1 MGRKCRRR
9 ESLRNKML
17 LINCCITL
25 AALVLGG
32 IVLVVSI
39 HLIVGKYI
47 NNDMDFFLTE
57 TCNNVANRMDYLE
70 EIIYSVRESD
80 EIMDYLGREDH
91 EPGGL
96 LALQADF
103 EKRVD
108 INDAKNSGRPSQPL
122 IDKVCLFDRSG
133 DSIQASYYAM
143 IYSEAEK
150 SSKDFQDIFSRFKTE
165 GSGNEL
171 YARCYTGEEK
181 RGYIAYGIFDSNMRE
196 TGTLIFEIHLDA
208 IEGMMENMEN
218 YEDYMWLLYEGRG
231 EPVCGTRM
239 LFEDQGWQE
248 VRTVYEE
255 RPYTASL
262 YGKSY
267 RLCLQELCLGMSVM
281 AAVPSGQTAALLNNS
296 IKLYVMLIVL
306 IMIAAAVL
314 FIMVIYYL
322 TRPLKEVTGRLMEVK
337 EGNFET
343 KLPEYSSQEF
353 HEISHT
359 FNEMTAYIS
368 HLINQ
373 VYEKQLSIKELEV
386 KFLQMQMNPHF
397 MFNVLNTIALE
408 AKMNGDEEVYKMI
421 SSFAQLIQAKIYRK
435 NTEKVKIRQEL
446 EYVEYY
452 LYLQSYRFGERLSY
466 SVTADEK
473 LKELYIPKLCIQLIV
488 ENAVIHGIEP
498 MMENGVVSVRIYEE
512 GGKLYIETKDNGVGF
527 GEDGPLIF
535 PMETQEEDRQHN
547 HVGLNNVHNIIR
559 LMYGE
564 EYGLSGYSRRNG
576 GTSIYI
582 CVPLDEGGAQLGD
595 MDHV

>member
-1 MGRKCRRR
+1 
-9 ESLRNKML
+9 
-17 LINCCITL
+17 
-25 AALVLGG
+25 
-32 IVLVVSI
+32 
-39 HLIVGKYI
+39 
-47 NNDMDFFLTE
+47 
-57 TCNNVANRMDYLE
+57 
-70 EIIYSVRESD
+70 
-80 EIMDYLGREDH
+80 
-91 EPGGL
+91 
-96 LALQADF
+96 
-103 EKRVD
+103 
-108 INDAKNSGRPSQPL
+108 
-122 IDKVCLFDRSG
+122 
-133 DSIQASYYAM
+133 
-143 IYSEAEK
+143 
-150 SSKDFQDIFSRFKTE
+150 
-165 GSGNEL
+165 
-171 YARCYTGEEK
+171 
-181 RGYIAYGIFDSNMRE
+181 
-196 TGTLIFEIHLDA
+196 
-208 IEGMMENMEN
+208 
-218 YEDYMWLLYEGRG
+218 
-231 EPVCGTRM
+231 
-239 LFEDQGWQE
+239 
-248 VRTVYEE
+248 
-255 RPYTASL
+255 
-262 YGKSY
+262 
-267 RLCLQELCLGMSVM
+267 
-281 AAVPSGQTAALLNNS
+281 
-296 IKLYVMLIVL
+296 
-306 IMIAAAVL
+306 
-314 FIMVIYYL
+314 MVIYYL

>member
-1 MGRKCRRR
+1 MGREGRRR

-17 LINCCITL
+17 LFNCCITL
-25 AALVLGG
+25 AALILGG

-57 TCNNVANRMDYLE
+57 TCNNISARMDYLE

-80 EIMDYLGREDH
+80 GIMDYLGWEGQKA
-91 EPGGL
+91 GGL
-96 LALQADF
+96 QDFQEEF
-103 EKRVD
+103 EKQVD
-108 INDAKNSGRPSQPL
+108 INDAKNSGKPSEPL
-122 IDKVCLFDRSG
+122 IDKVCLFDRGG
-133 DSIQASYYAM
+133 DFIQTSYYAM
-143 IYSEAEK
+143 LYSEAEK
-150 SSKDFQDIFSRFKTE
+150 SNQDFRDIFERFKNE
-165 GSGNEL
+165 GGGNEL
-171 YARCYTGEEK
+171 YARYYEGEGK
-181 RGYIAYGIFDSNMRE
+181 RGYIAYGVFDNNMKE
-196 TGTLIFEIHLDA
+196 TGTLIFEVHLDA
-208 IEGMMENMEN
+208 IEGMMENMGS
-218 YEDYMWLLYEGRG
+218 YEDSMWLLYEGQG
-231 EPVCGTRM
+231 EPVCGTPA
-239 LFEDQGWQE
+239 LFEDLQWQE
-248 VRTVYEE
+248 VRAIYKYE
-255 RPYTASL
+255 PYTLSL

-267 RLCLQELCLGMSVM
+267 RLCQSKLCLGMKVM

-306 IMIAAAVL
+306 IMIVTAIL
-314 FIMVIYYL
+314 FVMVIYHL

-343 KLPEYSSQEF
+343 KLPEYSSREF
-353 HEISHT
+353 CEISQT
-359 FNEMTAYIS
+359 FNEMTSYIS

-466 SVTADEK
+466 SITADEN
-473 LKELYIPKLCIQLIV
+473 LVELYIPKLCIQLIV
-488 ENAVIHGIEP
+488 ENAVLHGIEP
-498 MMENGVVSVRIYEE
+498 LLGNGVVSVRIYEE
-512 GGKLYIETKDNGVGF
+512 NGRIYIETKDNGVGF
-527 GEDGPLIF
+527 GTDGPLVF
-535 PMETQEEDRQHN
+535 PMETEGEDRQHN
-547 HVGLNNVHNIIR
+547 HVGLNNVQNIIR

-564 EYGLSGYSRRNG
+564 EYGIYGYSRING
-576 GTSIYI
+576 GTAIYI
-582 CVPLDEGGAQLGD
+582 CIPRDEGDAQLGEK
-595 MDHV
+595 DHV